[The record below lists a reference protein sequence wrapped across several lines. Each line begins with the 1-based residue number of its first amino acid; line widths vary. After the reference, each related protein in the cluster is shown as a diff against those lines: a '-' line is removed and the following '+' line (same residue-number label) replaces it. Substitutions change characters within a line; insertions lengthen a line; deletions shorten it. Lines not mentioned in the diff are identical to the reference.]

1 MAGSVCVR
9 GGGEQCIHMH
19 TCTYVYLCIPIV
31 KLHLPQSR
39 GAGPYV
45 LLLLYCYAVAEAV
58 EEFCPAQLR
67 LSVMSAVPAILQ
79 AEVLCVY
86 MCVCMYVCSGVQ
98 YL

>member
-1 MAGSVCVR
+1 MHTY
-9 GGGEQCIHMH
+9 IHMQ
-19 TCTYVYLCIPIV
+19 TCTYVYLCVPIV

-58 EEFCPAQLR
+58 EGFGPARLR

-86 MCVCMYVCSGVQ
+86 VCVYVRMCVVVVYSTCSVPV
-98 YL
+98 